1 VVLSLKLLSK
11 KKRDDL
17 RVFEYRAQLRIPAAG
32 LSACSETRPR
42 AVTGPRAGLCCR
54 GRATESCPAPPAG
67 PESTHCTGTFRPR
80 TGVKIIVGN
89 LTLGYKGQ
97 RRPAHQGSWVGWRK
111 VAHGSA
117 VGRPA
122 AGNEASE
129 ALPSLRSAPGYA
141 ASGAMIPKLSSLAT
155 PQIHSVPPL
164 TGPLA
169 ASIGC
174 RRWKGWLGFR
184 SRHPARRKAGSSTQI
199 FAMAAE

>member
-1 VVLSLKLLSK
+1 MRLNRGHL
-11 KKRDDL
+11 L
-17 RVFEYRAQLRIPAAG
+17 RVPFQLPRPVRLMGFSVPLSNSALNWAKSSYAENASGLPAFGRRVGCERIH
-32 LSACSETRPR
+32 TREGHWR
-42 AVTGPRAGLCCR
+42 
-54 GRATESCPAPPAG
+54 S
-67 PESTHCTGTFRPR
+67 
-80 TGVKIIVGN
+80 
-89 LTLGYKGQ
+89 
-97 RRPAHQGSWVGWRK
+97 AHQGSWVGWRK

-174 RRWKGWLGFR
+174 RRWKGRLGFR
-184 SRHPARRKAGSSTQI
+184 SRHPARKKAGSGSRSGTQI